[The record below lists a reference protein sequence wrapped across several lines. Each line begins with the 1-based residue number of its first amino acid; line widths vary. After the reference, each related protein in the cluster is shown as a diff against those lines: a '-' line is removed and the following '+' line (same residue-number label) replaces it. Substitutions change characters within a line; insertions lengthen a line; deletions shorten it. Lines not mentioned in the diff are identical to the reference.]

1 MCPQAVK
8 LPNQRILTHPGAAFQ
23 RLFAKQIQ
31 QIQQNKKCR
40 RETVFFF
47 CAEMEENM
55 EIMENT
61 KKMDGTV
68 EQAGCVGGMSIDEKL
83 DLILHGLWEMKAE
96 IGELKTEVGKL
107 RTDVDELR
115 ADVDELK
122 TEVGK
127 LRTEVDGLRAD
138 VDELKTEVGKLRTE
152 VDELRADVDELKTE
166 VGKLR
171 TEVDELK
178 AEFRELQSEVGEL
191 NIRVS
196 ALEGEI
202 NRIKVE
208 SQSMKI
214 EIQDL
219 KQRVINIEL
228 IIENEIRVH
237 IMRIAEG
244 HMGLKENLDEA
255 RKPSKEMEKLTLRVG
270 VLESDVRIL
279 KEKFA

>member
-1 MCPQAVK
+1 M
-8 LPNQRILTHPGAAFQ
+8 
-23 RLFAKQIQ
+23 
-31 QIQQNKKCR
+31 
-40 RETVFFF
+40 FFF

-96 IGELKTEVGKL
+96 IGELKTEIGKL

-127 LRTEVDGLRAD
+127 LRTEVDGL
-138 VDELKTEVGKLRTE
+138 
-152 VDELRADVDELKTE
+152 
-166 VGKLR
+166 
-171 TEVDELK
+171 K

-196 ALEGEI
+196 ALEGET

>member
-1 MCPQAVK
+1 MRSGAE
-8 LPNQRILTHPGAAFQ
+8 PNRLIIGFRRIRVHISKAFRQ
-23 RLFAKQIQ
+23 TNSTDK
-31 QIQQNKKCR
+31 QNKKCR

-96 IGELKTEVGKL
+96 IREV
-107 RTDVDELR
+107 
-115 ADVDELK
+115 
-122 TEVGK
+122 
-127 LRTEVDGLRAD
+127 
-138 VDELKTEVGKLRTE
+138 KTEVGKLRTE

-166 VGKLR
+166 IGKLR
-171 TEVDELK
+171 TEVDELRADVDELKTEVGRLRTDVDGLK

-255 RKPSKEMEKLTLRVG
+255 RKPNKEMEKLTLRVG